1 MNRVVTTFVVLPR
14 LLQRQTCAVS
24 MRFAAM
30 STAKKTAAADSLT
43 EPVKFS
49 QSKAASWKSLDTFKK
64 PHGDRLKIEPFVV
77 SFSISV
83 LLIYFAFLRE
93 ENDLDLEM
101 DKTLYERIPAL
112 EKTQLQ
118 MQIQQNKKQGIE
130 SAALQKRL
138 QEVEAVIKKRKSLS
152 PNQ

>member
-1 MNRVVTTFVVLPR
+1 M
-14 LLQRQTCAVS
+14 S
-24 MRFAAM
+24 
-30 STAKKTAAADSLT
+30 STAKKAADLGT
-43 EPVKFS
+43 EPVKYS

-64 PHGDRLKIEPFVV
+64 PHSDRLKIEPFVV
-77 SFSISV
+77 SLSIMA
-83 LLIYFAFLRE
+83 LLTYFAFIRE

-118 MQIQQNKKQGIE
+118 MQIQQNKKQGLE

-138 QEVEAVIKKRKSLS
+138 KEVEAEIKKRKSIS
-152 PNQ
+152 DQ

>member
-1 MNRVVTTFVVLPR
+1 MVTFGTPLIPNNPLSPSVN
-14 LLQRQTCAVS
+14 QN
-24 MRFAAM
+24 RFAAM
-30 STAKKTAAADSLT
+30 SSSPTAKKTADGVT
-43 EPVKFS
+43 EPVKYS

-64 PHGDRLKIEPFVV
+64 PHSDRLKIEPFVV

-101 DKTLYERIPAL
+101 DKTLYQRIPAL

-130 SAALQKRL
+130 NAALQKRL
-138 QEVEAVIKKRKSLS
+138 QEVEAEIKKRKST
-152 PNQ
+152 PTQ